1 MTTDTNIHFSMN
13 ETDLLRAALDFSG
26 DGIIQFSCLRDQR
39 GGISDFQI
47 QFLNR
52 RVETIT
58 GLATSA
64 LTGRSAR
71 VVFSQMLSPHLWDQ
85 AADVIKTG
93 QSLLLDEPLTLG
105 PGSERWYSIA
115 LHRHNDSLLMVLSD
129 TTALKSAIRHA
140 EQQVSFINNVLERSL
155 NAIIYYTPV
164 RHETEQIIDFRA
176 TLWNPAALTITR
188 QTDDDFSRYTLL
200 ERYPAWRIEGTGG
213 YDLYRDFV
221 TTMETGQSWRREQYF
236 PETDFYFELSVA
248 KLGNGLVVA
257 LFDLTNV
264 RRMERERQQQS
275 NLVESVFNGSL
286 NALLAFESVRDT
298 AGQLTDLRI
307 IAANEAS
314 ARMIGL
320 TAKEL
325 IGQTMGS
332 LYPDTYESG
341 GFDRYAHT
349 VETGEMQRMEN
360 HYTANGS
367 DEWYDVSAVKFGDG
381 LLLTFFN
388 ITPMKRAEQV
398 LQKTIDELKRSNQNL
413 ERFAYVA
420 SHDLQEPLRKIMAFG
435 EMLQIQHTEA
445 LGTQGNSLIERM
457 QATTKRMQGL
467 IKDLLSFSRVNSA
480 TEPFKRINL
489 QTVVDEVINDLEA
502 TIRDKKAV
510 LDVTS
515 LPYLEGDAGQL
526 RQLFQNLLS
535 NALKFGRPGDIP
547 MIRIDCEVIKGLAIK
562 PMHGVPVLPTDLD
575 RSFFAISV
583 SDNGIGFDEKY
594 LDRIFTIFQR
604 LHTRSEYPGTGIG
617 LAVVQK
623 VVENHKGYLNAY
635 SQPGKGAEFVFYLPD
650 EPAPVGLSW

>member
-1 MTTDTNIHFSMN
+1 MN

-26 DGIIQFSCLRDQR
+26 DGIIQFSYLRDQT
-39 GGISDFQI
+39 GMISDFQI

-58 GLATSA
+58 GVAA
-64 LTGRSAR
+64 NELTGRSAR
-71 VVFSQMLSPHLWDQ
+71 AVFGQGMAPRLWDQ
-85 AADVIKTG
+85 AADVIRTG
-93 QSLLLDEPLTLG
+93 KSLLLDESFTLG
-105 PGSERWYSIA
+105 PGAERWYSVA

-140 EQQVSFINNVLERSL
+140 EQQVSFISNVLERSF
-155 NAIIYYTPV
+155 NAIIYYKPI
-164 RHETEQIIDFRA
+164 RSETGQVVDFRA
-176 TLWNPAALTITR
+176 TLWNPAALAMTR
-188 QTDDDFSRYTLL
+188 QTDSDFSGRTLL
-200 ERYPAWRIEGTGG
+200 ERYPSWRTEGSGG
-213 YDLYRDFV
+213 YEVYRDFIN
-221 TTMETGQSWRREQYF
+221 TMETGQSWHREQYF
-236 PETDFYFELSVA
+236 PETDLHFELSVA
-248 KLGNGLVVA
+248 KLGSGLVVT

-275 NLVESVFNGSL
+275 NLVESVFNGSF
-286 NALLAFESVRDT
+286 NGLLAVESVRDA
-298 AGQLTDLRI
+298 AGQLTDLRV

-314 ARMIGL
+314 ARMLGA
-320 TAKEL
+320 TASEL
-325 IGQTMGS
+325 IGKTMLS
-332 LYPDTYESG
+332 LCPDAYESG
-341 GFDRYAHT
+341 RFDRYAHT
-349 VETGEMQRMEN
+349 VETGVPQRMESY
-360 HYTANGS
+360 YTS
-367 DEWYDVSAVKFGDG
+367 DGMDNWYDISVVKFGDG
-381 LLLTFFN
+381 LLLTYFN

-398 LQKTIDELKRSNQNL
+398 LQKTIDELQRSNQNL

-420 SHDLQEPLRKIMAFG
+420 SHDLQEPLRKIIAFG
-435 EMLQIQHTEA
+435 EMLQSQHTEA

-457 QATTKRMQGL
+457 QAATKRMQGL
-467 IKDLLSFSRVNSA
+467 INDLLSFSRVNSA

-489 QTVVDEVINDLEA
+489 QIVVDEVINDLEA

-535 NALKFGRPGDIP
+535 NALKFGRPGNIP

-562 PMHGVPVLPTDLD
+562 PMHGVPVLPADLN
-575 RSFFAISV
+575 RSFFAIWV

-623 VVENHKGYLNAY
+623 VVENHKGYLNAR
-635 SQPGKGAEFVFYLPD
+635 SQPGQGAEFIIYLPD
-650 EPAPVGLSW
+650 EPAPISLQ